1 MLAMNI
7 ATLTHN
13 GLQGVI
19 EQLQKQKEELN
30 SVYLAAINN
39 GEKLNEVKALYISL
53 KDVDKRLDE
62 LMRIIF

>member
-1 MLAMNI
+1 MNI